1 MEQGLATILQVVIG
15 SGLGAGVVTF
25 VLNFWK
31 AERDIRRANLERL
44 YADVHR
50 YTFSMSLV
58 AAQMRI
64 GEFDPSEELNKSF
77 KDAEDFDLITLLIDL
92 YFPRLKP
99 IFESLRRKNQDFVMI
114 RGEGGFRLR
123 TDGERIRED
132 FLELVAEGE
141 KLKQAV
147 VDLAR
152 ELEVFPAG

>member
-1 MEQGLATILQVVIG
+1 MEQGVATILQVVIG

-44 YADVHR
+44 YAAVHR

-64 GEFDPSEELNKSF
+64 GEFNPSEELNKSF

-147 VDLAR
+147 ADLAR